1 MGSEWIIG
9 GIAFAVGAAVCAG
22 VLFIILRNKINSIP
36 KSYSQSVSFITR
48 YYNSLPSLLNTT
60 KTVSFLLD
68 TLLEYPS
75 VSQVKLIKYDS
86 EKISLYPDDTPLT
99 LPKVRSTIER
109 YLSYPD
115 DDRFD
120 LEPENPLFAL
130 FDAEGESVADTNA
143 EAHIISISLMNTIFC
158 LIIYFK
164 KKFRAPIMRQA
175 IGFIKN
181 QIVISLYLNHFSL
194 QHKDDYE
201 FLDNVYFKGPV
212 AMGIT
217 DLNGRLTSTNKK
229 FSELFPENIDSMKE
243 IIENDVFQ
251 SILQGN
257 RFEKDIVHNKRN
269 LKIQGFPSFSR
280 DGSVKGF
287 VFTIIDESI
296 QYLLYKKLEVSENRY
311 RMLIKKLPV
320 GLVIMNKSGTIYF
333 VNDNFLFSLG
343 YAEFNKIQ
351 GREISE
357 FFDFDKEDYR
367 KMSLEIEKKDSLYIK
382 LKTLSEYGERVFSV
396 NLRKIFLGEEEY
408 IEAVFQDIS
417 LENALY
423 SQLSE
428 KNKLLEDELKTA
440 RVVQEH
446 ILAIP
451 TLYTAGVRFHSFYKP
466 SSQLGGD
473 FYDILPIDEIHVGII
488 IADVS
493 GHGVSSSLITAMLKI
508 LVEFAPKDPHKIN
521 EMMNYLNSGLVKVMP
536 EDHFITL
543 FYGIIDTQNHSMEY
557 INCGHPFPLI
567 YDDISKETTILSKGM
582 SYPLGSFKNL
592 SLDDAVQKIKLPVNC
607 KLLFF
612 TDGLLNFKKE
622 RISLSMENLRNIF
635 TQNIQYQT
643 REILPHIYLD
653 VVKNSTQ
660 FTDDDV
666 SMLLILLNKEWQY
679 KKLLSIPSNVM
690 EIDIAI
696 VRVMYEIER
705 HIKLGDDDKWKMYTA
720 LYEAM
725 INAVEHG
732 NKYNVQKRVSLL
744 YRLIKDW
751 AVFKVRDEGPGF
763 VVKEIPNPLAK
774 ENMLKP
780 SGRGVF
786 MIRKMMDKVK
796 YNALGNEL
804 TMFMRIRGE

>member
-1 MGSEWIIG
+1 MASHIIVG
-9 GIAFAVGAAVCAG
+9 VIALFVGAALSTVITF
-22 VLFIILRNKINSIP
+22 LILRKKLHSVPKDYSNAVTSI
-36 KSYSQSVSFITR
+36 SNYYS
-48 YYNSLPSLLNTT
+48 SLPSMLNTT
-60 KTVSFLLD
+60 KTISFLTD
-68 TLLEYPS
+68 TLRELPS
-75 VSQVKLIKYDS
+75 VVDVKLLRYDS
-86 EKISLYPDDTPLT
+86 QKVTLYPENTAVEQN
-99 LPKVRSTIER
+99 KIRSAIER
-109 YLSYPD
+109 FLSYPD
-115 DDRFD
+115 DEQFD
-120 LEPENPLFAL
+120 IESDNPLFAL
-130 FDAEGESVADTNA
+130 YAGDNSHPGELSGEV
-143 EAHIISISLMNTIFC
+143 HIISISLMNSIFC
-158 LIIYFK
+158 LVVFFRK
-164 KKFRAPIMRQA
+164 KNIFPISSQA
-175 IGFIKN
+175 IGFVKT
-181 QIVISLYLNHFSL
+181 QIIVSLYLNYFSM
-194 QHKDDYE
+194 QHKQDYE
-201 FLDNVYFKGPV
+201 FLDNVYYKGPV

-217 DLNGRLTSTNKK
+217 DLDGKLISMNTK
-229 FSELFPENIDSMKE
+229 FSELFPDSINNMKE
-243 IIENDVFQ
+243 IIESDVFQ

-257 RFEKDIVHNKRN
+257 RFEKDIVHNKKN
-269 LKIQGFPSFSR
+269 LKIQGFPSF
-280 DGSVKGF
+280 GNEGNVKGF

-320 GLVIMNKSGTIYF
+320 GLVIMNKKGVIYF

-343 YAEFNKIQ
+343 YAEFNKVQ
-351 GREISE
+351 GREIDE
-357 FFDFDKEDYR
+357 FFDLSKDDYK
-367 KMSLEIEKKDSLYIK
+367 KMSLEIEKKESLYIK
-382 LKTLSEYGERVFSV
+382 IKTIADYGERVFSA

-408 IEAVFQDIS
+408 IEAVFQDVS

-428 KNKLLEDELKTA
+428 KNKLLEEELKTA
-440 RVVQEH
+440 RIVQEH

-451 TLYTAGVRFHSFYKP
+451 TLYTAGVRFHNFYKP

-473 FYDILPIDEIHVGII
+473 FYDIIPIDEVHVGII

-508 LVEFAPKDPHKIN
+508 LVEFAPKDPHKIH
-521 EMMNYLNSGLVKVMP
+521 EMMHYLNTGLVKVMP

-543 FYGIIDTQNHSMEY
+543 FYGIIDTHSHKLEY

-567 YDDISKETTILSKGM
+567 YDDVSKEITALSQGV

-592 SLDDAVQKIKLPVNC
+592 SLEDAVQRIDLPTNC
-607 KLLFF
+607 KMLFY
-612 TDGLLNFKKE
+612 TDGLLNFKRE
-622 RISLSMENLRNIF
+622 RISLSIEHLKGIF
-635 TQNIQYQT
+635 NDSIGVQT
-643 REILPHIYLD
+643 REILPHIYLN

-696 VRVMYEIER
+696 VRVMFEIER
-705 HIKLGDDDKWKMYTA
+705 HLRLGDDDKWKIYTA

-732 NKYNVQKRVSLL
+732 NTYNVQKRVTLL
-744 YRLIKDW
+744 YRLVNNL
-751 AVFKVRDEGPGF
+751 AVFKVRDEGLGF
-763 VVKEIPNPLAK
+763 VVKDVPNPLAK

-796 YNALGNEL
+796 YNKTGNEL
-804 TMFMRIRGE
+804 TMFIRIRGE